1 LVDMNMKTWQM
12 SSKEGESKLD
22 VRSPGFAY
30 FKGGYRDNNRNSCD
44 QLTC

>member
-1 LVDMNMKTWQM
+1 MKTWQM

-30 FKGGYRDNNRNSCD
+30 FKGGDTETTTEILVN